1 MRALLVLLF
10 SLASACAPRM
20 PAAPTW
26 QGTPAEIPHSSDGS
40 YFAPSEALQFLVD
53 PYPAPEGPSW
63 LGADVGTSI
72 RVSED
77 RYIWIFGDT
86 LLGAVRDHCPDDET
100 YCDRKVDHGGER
112 IGMIRNTAGVSERGD
127 DGSFR
132 RVVKYWP
139 TRDGDPHDTFASGVE
154 GQFLWP
160 LAGVRAGEPVLIVAN
175 RHTPESGLAP
185 VGNVILRIAN
195 PDADPP
201 DWKITR
207 HELPNFRAFDGPA
220 PSLVWTM
227 AIVHLGRHA
236 YIFGERGS
244 AFDAETVLARVA
256 VADVTA
262 ADWAPKPEYL
272 MRTSEGDLQWS
283 HDFEVD
289 RLHVVRGLP
298 GTSETTVNYDPAVGW
313 YSYQLPPLDFDVY
326 LYTAPDLEGPWRNS
340 GVVYRLPA
348 PWSTTRNEACPDGA
362 ITCMEYIAYAV
373 KAHPELAPPGGRVLT
388 YNVNLGSGSL
398 RGAELA
404 AERVPGFYVPQMVVG
419 PNGGPS
425 HAAAVSPLSPESALP
440 RPVGPRSSR
449 STPRTAPTR

>member
-1 MRALLVLLF
+1 MRVALVLVISFL
-10 SLASACAPRM
+10 SACAARVPE
-20 PAAPTW
+20 APTW
-26 QGTPAEIPHSSDGS
+26 HGAPTEIPRSAEGA
-40 YFAPSEALQFLVD
+40 YFAPSTPLQFLVD
-53 PYPAPEGPSW
+53 PYPATEGPSW

-72 RVSED
+72 PVDDD

-86 LLGAVRDHCPDDET
+86 LLGAVKDECPDDEI
-100 YCDRKVDHGGER
+100 YCDRVVDHGDGL
-112 IGMIRNTAGVSERGD
+112 IGMIRNTAGVSERAD

-132 RVVKYWP
+132 RIVKYWP
-139 TRDGDPHDTFASGVE
+139 VEGGDPYDTFASGVE

-185 VGNVILRIAN
+185 VGNVIVRIAN
-195 PDADPP
+195 PDDDPP
-201 DWKITR
+201 DWEITR
-207 HELPNFRAFDGPA
+207 HELPNFRAFDGPP

-244 AFDAETVLARVA
+244 AFDAKTVLARVEVDA
-256 VADVTA
+256 VTA
-262 ADWAPKPEYL
+262 DDWKPAPEYL
-272 MRTSEGDLQWS
+272 LRTTNGDLEWS
-283 HDFEVD
+283 RDFDVD

-313 YSYQLPPLDFDVY
+313 YSYQLPPLAFEIY
-326 LYTAPDLEGPWRNS
+326 MYTAPDLEGPWRNS
-340 GVVYRLPA
+340 GVVYRLPS
-348 PWSTTRNEACPDGA
+348 PWSTEKNEKCPDGA

-373 KAHPELAPPGGRVLT
+373 KAHPELAPAGGRVLT

-404 AERVPGFYVPQMVVG
+404 AERVPGFYIPQMLVG
-419 PNGGPS
+419 PNG
-425 HAAAVSPLSPESALP
+425 
-440 RPVGPRSSR
+440 RP
-449 STPRTAPTR
+449 AE